1 MALFVAHKLKKLER
15 DRQLDAIIPLMH
27 DDSES
32 TRQKASDT
40 FLRTAMTVRTFT
52 EQVSKEL
59 LRLTKTADKQQQFQ
73 AWKALLKTGDPA
85 FLEDVVQYL
94 EKTDSDPLA
103 HLALNYF
110 DTVREKDPD
119 KMRNCLVAP
128 PAIRD
133 AIYEDLQGQINLKEP
148 KVQRAYRFI
157 ELFGLWDD
165 QDIARKTMSV
175 FQTDL
180 SDEDPHLVDML
191 IDAMVR
197 IYPEHMTN
205 YLMRNWEEH
214 YQRKEIAEQM
224 IERLKGVGKPAIP
237 KLIKYVS
244 DFRMGIERGGA
255 SARKPQYEVSRWA
268 IWLIGELSLIDDPV
282 VMDFLTE
289 IAVDTKLSTTGPH
302 RQNAREAL
310 EKIRRR
316 VGKEDTPV

>member
-1 MALFVAHKLKKLER
+1 MALFVSHKLKKLER

-32 TRQKASDT
+32 TRQKANDT
-40 FLRTAMTVRTFT
+40 FLRTAMTVRTYT
-52 EQVSKEL
+52 EQVCKEL
-59 LRLTKTADKQQQFQ
+59 LRLTKAADKQQQLL
-73 AWKALLKTGDPA
+73 AWKALLKTGNPA

-103 HLALNYF
+103 QLALNYF
-110 DTVREKDPD
+110 DIIREKDPD

-133 AIYEDLQGQINLKEP
+133 AIYEDLQGQINLKDP
-148 KVQRAYRFI
+148 KVQRAYRFV
-157 ELFGLWDD
+157 ELFGLWED
-165 QDIARKTMSV
+165 QDISRKTMSI
-175 FQTDL
+175 FELDL
-180 SDEDPHLVDML
+180 SAEDPVLVDML

-197 IYPEHMTN
+197 IYPDHMAY
-205 YLMRNWEEH
+205 YLMKNWEGH
-214 YQRKEIAEQM
+214 YQDKELTERM

-244 DFRMGIERGGA
+244 DFRQGIERGEA
-255 SARKPQYEVSRWA
+255 STRKPQYEVSRWA

-282 VMDFLTE
+282 IMDFLTE

-316 VGKEDTPV
+316 VGKE